1 LIRDWPITRK
11 VNLRKEEE
19 CGLNFRIQSVL
30 FQAWFMAE
38 VGVMSVIGTKVWV
51 LIMVTLLGMAWCW
64 LKSEI

>member
-1 LIRDWPITRK
+1 
-11 VNLRKEEE
+11 
-19 CGLNFRIQSVL
+19 VL